1 MVATSP
7 FATGTS
13 SGSTVSG
20 VAAQM
25 IEGTKPPAMPA
36 RIMMPQYSSGTWQVN
51 TTAV

>member
-1 MVATSP
+1 MNMAPTNMPRFCVVATSP

-36 RIMMPQYSSGTWQVN
+36 RIMMPQ
-51 TTAV
+51 